1 MKVSCACI
9 MAASAAVSTNLLQ
22 ASAFAPACVRLKAVL
37 ACSPLDAFEPS
48 VYVQIQARDLKPAL
62 AWVDEHRLE
71 LFEASPF
78 SAEDFEFRLH
88 RLQFVQLLTTK
99 GDS

>member
-1 MKVSCACI
+1 MDLA
-9 MAASAAVSTNLLQ
+9 TTRL
-22 ASAFAPACVRLKAVL
+22 FA
-37 ACSPLDAFEPS
+37 
-48 VYVQIQARDLKPAL
+48 QIQARDLKPAL

-88 RLQFVQLLTTK
+88 RLQFIQLLTTK
-99 GDS
+99 GNDLPAHSPASPSC